1 MPLLRVPAYAWPR
14 IGVIPLAGCCRVS
27 VRHRRTPTPV
37 AEPLAP
43 ENAPSAAAGSRRR
56 WPAVALW
63 GSQIQGRPWIRA
75 GRSKC
80 GILECPGRNRDKNTH
95 ARRRRSLLFAALAAD
110 DAPAEPAVMPPS
122 QQVEVFAARGARL
135 CALVGLPFW
144 PPVALRGRRYRA
156 LRPCMR
162 ALPPAT
168 FVGGATGRR
177 RHGRWRSAWYGSG
190 PRTAHL
196 GISAADARYALASA
210 RQLSRRRPH
219 VARAQLLLRLRQ
231 TARPFWV
238 RLAAQTLQMAAGLHA
253 NMWAAPV
260 LV

>member
-1 MPLLRVPAYAWPR
+1 VGSEKGRGRREKGRRQR

-63 GSQIQGRPWIRA
+63 GSPIQGRPWIRA

-135 CALVGLPFW
+135 CALVGLPFR
-144 PPVALRGRRYRA
+144 PPVAQR
-156 LRPCMR
+156 
-162 ALPPAT
+162 
-168 FVGGATGRR
+168 GATCCEVVRE
-177 RHGRWRSAWYGSG
+177 
-190 PRTAHL
+190 
-196 GISAADARYALASA
+196 
-210 RQLSRRRPH
+210 LS
-219 VARAQLLLRLRQ
+219 
-231 TARPFWV
+231 
-238 RLAAQTLQMAAGLHA
+238 
-253 NMWAAPV
+253 
-260 LV
+260 

>member
-1 MPLLRVPAYAWPR
+1 VCRHDRAAGAGQARKPNGDFGLRTGLRQFVCARSLVYVGRVCACMLTSDIAIGRNGGHELLRLRADFVA
-14 IGVIPLAGCCRVS
+14 
-27 VRHRRTPTPV
+27 RHAHAHRLVV
-37 AEPLAP
+37 A
-43 ENAPSAAAGSRRR
+43 
-56 WPAVALW
+56 
-63 GSQIQGRPWIRA
+63 
-75 GRSKC
+75 
-80 GILECPGRNRDKNTH
+80 ILEEHDPV
-95 ARRRRSLLFAALAAD
+95 LLFAALAAD
-110 DAPAEPAVMPPS
+110 DAPAVPAVMPPL